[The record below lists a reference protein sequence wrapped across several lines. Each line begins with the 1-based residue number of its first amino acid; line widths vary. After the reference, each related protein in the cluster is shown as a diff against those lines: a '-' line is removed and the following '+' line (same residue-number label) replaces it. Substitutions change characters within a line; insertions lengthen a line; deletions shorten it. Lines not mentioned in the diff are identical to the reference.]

1 MESHASMVPSML
13 FLPLDAD
20 LAHVEDPVPD
30 RSLSL
35 DRSRSACRFQR
46 SLAWFVA
53 SCLLACCTYHVPTAH
68 AVPATT
74 SALHHHT
81 LEDVD
86 VLLSAMVAARVVVSW
101 CATTSRTLSSW
112 SCRRTDPPPQPRVSE
127 STSSDLPRTTR
138 RVRGNHASE
147 ATVAWEGGT
156 I

>member
-20 LAHVEDPVPD
+20 LAHVEDALPD

-35 DRSRSACRFQR
+35 DSIRSACRFQR

-53 SCLLACCTYHVPTAH
+53 PCLLVCRTYHVPNAH
-68 AVPATT
+68 AVPAAA

-101 CATTSRTLSSW
+101 RATTSRAFLS
-112 SCRRTDPPPQPRVSE
+112 
-127 STSSDLPRTTR
+127 
-138 RVRGNHASE
+138 
-147 ATVAWEGGT
+147 
-156 I
+156 